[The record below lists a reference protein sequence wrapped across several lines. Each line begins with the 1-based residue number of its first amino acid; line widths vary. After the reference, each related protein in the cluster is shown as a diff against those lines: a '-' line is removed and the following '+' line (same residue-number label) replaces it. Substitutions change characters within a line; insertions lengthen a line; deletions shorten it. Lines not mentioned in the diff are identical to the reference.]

1 MDLSAFS
8 LPCSSE
14 CVIAGQQLKRILVT
28 GASGFVGQPLV
39 AALAQAGYAVRAAV
53 RRPMSFPN
61 TTDVAVVPDYS
72 HPFDWSPILSDID
85 VVIHLGGMV
94 HADTII
100 PYELFDRVNRAASQ
114 ELALAAVGAGVKR
127 FIFISSI
134 RAQSGPS
141 ADHEL
146 SAADKPRPT
155 DSYGRSKLAAE
166 SAVRAAGVP
175 FTIFRPVVIYGPSA
189 KGNIATITRL
199 ASLPLPLPFGALT
212 NRRSLFSIDNFIFTI
227 LFALNN
233 PATIGQTYVA
243 ADPEP
248 ISVRDIFIAIREALR
263 RRPWLIPIPPKL
275 LEHGLA
281 MLNHTDVWD
290 RLGRELVVDTTK
302 LRSIG
307 WQPKTDTYRAL
318 VAMVHADFPQK
329 LKIMSVYKS

>member
-100 PYELFDRVNRAASQ
+100 PYEHFDRINRAASQ

-141 ADHEL
+141 SNHEL
-146 SAADKPRPT
+146 SIIDEPQPT

-166 SAVRAAGVP
+166 SAVRAAGVQ
-175 FTIFRPVVIYGPSA
+175 FTIFRPVVIYGPGA
-189 KGNIATITRL
+189 KGNIATISRL
-199 ASLPLPLPFGALT
+199 ASLPFPLPFGALT
-212 NRRSLFSIDNFIFTI
+212 NRRSLLSIDNFISGI

-233 PATIGQTYVA
+233 PATMGQTYVVS
-243 ADPEP
+243 DPDP
-248 ISVRDIFIAIREALR
+248 ISIRDIFIAIREAHG
-263 RRPWLIPIPPKL
+263 RRPGLVPISPKIFERAL
-275 LEHGLA
+275 T
-281 MLNHTDVWD
+281 MLNRADIWD
-290 RLGRELVVDTTK
+290 RLGGELVVDTTK
-302 LRSIG
+302 LRSLG
-307 WQPKTDTYRAL
+307 WQPVTDTYRGLA
-318 VAMVHADFPQK
+318 AMVHADFPRK
-329 LKIMSVYKS
+329 SKIMPACKN